1 VEQAPGEDRGSGEE
15 QADGLVAVELR
26 TLGFAVCFALL
37 LDGEAFQFVFHAG
50 TVLSAV

>member
-26 TLGFAVCFALL
+26 TLIVTGGLALL